1 MGTEDKCPDCGGD
14 VVYYHEPGGVT
25 RIVCKQKCH
34 GWKIIRRI
42 VISPM
47 RTMTPIGN
55 GKS

>member
-1 MGTEDKCPDCGGD
+1 MGTEDKCSDCGGD
-14 VVYYHEPGGVT
+14 VTYYHEPGVT
-25 RIVCKQKCH
+25 RIICKQKCH